1 MSSVVFWKLGTVILG
16 REGRGGERRGE
27 REEEGEGGGGRR
39 GRRKERGEGRE
50 GEGNLMLTSA
60 YINLL

>member
-16 REGRGGERRGE
+16 REGRGGER
-27 REEEGEGGGGRR
+27 EEEG
-39 GRRKERGEGRE
+39 ERGEGREGEEGEGRGRRKE